1 LAVSFKKMNEFI
13 KQTFVGN
20 GIQVLWNLDAKWRR
34 HALRAECAAIF
45 FILPVALFWFRH
57 VLAFKLLPVAILLA
71 LICMVCLLADKTFD
85 FSVLWNIRNFRRH
98 ITEVMVAFLCI
109 GVFLTAFTYFAYE
122 HRFLVF
128 PINQPNACLIFI
140 LIYPL
145 LSALPQEIIFK
156 SFFFHRYGSIF
167 PGAAALI
174 LFNGISFGLFHLWYA
189 NVIAPLFS
197 VAAGMLLAYRY
208 VKTRSLIIVTIEH
221 SLLGIFLYIIGLG
234 WFFYSGSI
242 R

>member
-1 LAVSFKKMNEFI
+1 MNEFI
-13 KQTFVGN
+13 KQTFIVN
-20 GIQVLWNLDAKWRR
+20 GIQVLWNLYAKWRR
-34 HALRAECAAIF
+34 HALRAECAVIF
-45 FILPVALFWFRH
+45 FILPVALYWFRH
-57 VLAFKLLPVAILLA
+57 ILAFNLLPVVILLA
-71 LICMVCLLADKTFD
+71 LICMACMFADKKFNP
-85 FSVLWNIRNFRRH
+85 SVLWNIRNFRRH
-98 ITEVMVAFLCI
+98 FTEIIIAFLCI
-109 GVFLTAFTYFAYE
+109 GMFLALFTYLAYE
-122 HRFLVF
+122 NLFLVF
-128 PINQPNACLIFI
+128 PINKPNSCLIFI

-167 PGAAALI
+167 SGPAALI
-174 LFNGISFGLFHLWYA
+174 LLNGISFGLFHLWYA

-197 VAAGMLLAYRY
+197 VFAGMILAYRY

-221 SLLGIFLYIIGLG
+221 SLLGIFLYVIGLG